1 MTRARLLSALIGMAA
16 VPGAAAQGPHHLV
29 FKVDGELPISWTRPE
44 KVTSP
49 AEAQEKAQELVMMLR
64 SKGHL
69 EATLDTCMTDAS
81 TTTCH
86 LATGKVYRWARL
98 SGTGIPPEIASE
110 ARFREKLYGGRPIN
124 PAQVA
129 RLMEGLL
136 QHSENNGHPFAQVW
150 LDSLRADGSGVHAL
164 VQLDRGPLVT
174 FDSVVVRGTA
184 KTNLRYLHAH
194 IGIRPGDPY
203 NERLIVDLERRTKE
217 LPFVAQKQRPYVQ
230 FTPESTKLY
239 LFLDAR
245 KASSINGIL
254 GVQPDEVTGQ
264 VKLTGDLDLRLRNAL
279 KRGEGINLNWRSL
292 ADRTQD
298 LRVGFDLPFAFQ
310 TPFGLDASLKIF
322 RRDTSFLEVN
332 MRGGIDYL
340 MARGDK
346 VQVFVQSRN
355 NSRLGSNL
363 IALPGM
369 ADVKLVSYGLGLRRE
384 RFDYRFN
391 PREGHALEMEASA
404 GRKRTSTAVISDTQ
418 PQPEIRSLLYEL
430 RGKGVLHIPIA
441 RRSTVRLAGQGGWMV
456 NDDLYR
462 NELYRLG
469 GLQTLR
475 GMDEQSIYCS
485 AYAVGT
491 VEYRFIYE
499 ENANFFVF
507 MDQGWWEDR
516 TIDIGDDRPVT
527 DSPLGFGVGTTLET
541 RAGLF
546 SITYALGR
554 QFSNPIALRGGK
566 VHFGFVSLF

>member
-1 MTRARLLSALIGMAA
+1 MMRARLPATIGALALCLST
-16 VPGAAAQGPHHLV
+16 AAQPGHHLH
-29 FKVDGELPISWTRPE
+29 FIVDGELPAKWTRPV
-44 KVTSP
+44 KVASP
-49 AEAQEKAQELVMMLR
+49 AEVPEELRRFMALLHAE
-64 SKGHL
+64 GYL
-69 EATLDTCMTDAS
+69 AATVDTCIT
-81 TTTCH
+81 TEERTTCH
-86 LATGKVYRWARL
+86 VAPGTPYRWARL
-98 SGTGIPPEIASE
+98 SGAGIPPEIATE
-110 ARFREKLYGGRPIN
+110 ARFREKLYGGRPIV

-136 QHSENNGHPFAQVW
+136 QHSENHGHPFAQVR
-150 LDSLRADGSGVHAL
+150 LDSLRADGDGVHAI
-164 VQLDRGPLVT
+164 VRLDRGPLVT

-184 KTNLRYLHAH
+184 RTNLRYLHAH

-203 NERLIVDLERRTKE
+203 NEKLIVDLERRTKE

-254 GVQPDEVTGQ
+254 GVQPDELTGQ

-279 KRGEGINLNWRSL
+279 RRGEGIHLNWRSL

-298 LRVGFDLPFAFQ
+298 LRVGFDLPFAFR
-310 TPFGLDASLKIF
+310 TPFGVDASLKIF

-346 VQVFVQSRN
+346 VQFFVQNRTN
-355 NSRLGSNL
+355 ARLGSNL
-363 IALPGM
+363 VATPGM

-384 RFDYRFN
+384 RFDYRLN
-391 PREGHALEMEASA
+391 PRQGHSIEMEASA
-404 GRKRTSTAVISDTQ
+404 GRKRTTTAVIG
-418 PQPEIRSLLYEL
+418 PEDPAPEVRSLLYEL
-430 RGKGVLHIPIA
+430 RGKAVLHLPLA
-441 RRSTVRLAGQGGWMV
+441 RRSTVRLAGQGGRMV

-462 NELYRLG
+462 NELYRVG

-475 GMDEQSIYCS
+475 GIDEGVLYAS

-499 ENANFFVF
+499 ENANFFAF
-507 MDQGWWEDR
+507 ADQGWWEDR
-516 TIDIGDDRPVT
+516 TTDGDEDRPVT

-541 RAGLF
+541 KAGLF

-554 QFSNPIALRGGK
+554 QFSNPIVLRGGK